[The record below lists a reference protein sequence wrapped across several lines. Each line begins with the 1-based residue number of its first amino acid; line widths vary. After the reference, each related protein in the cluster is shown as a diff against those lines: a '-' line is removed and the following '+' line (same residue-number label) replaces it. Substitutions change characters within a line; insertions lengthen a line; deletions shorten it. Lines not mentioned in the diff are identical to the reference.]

1 MKRNI
6 QHISNPPNICNCF
19 YSYNLSDIHYMNVD
33 YMRKKLYKVKYEYN
47 KGKYIIHNTEIES
60 NENKD
65 KKRNEDT
72 YHLYYKYKN
81 KHNNQQLKQ
90 ETIIQSLKYSK
101 RKPFMKVS
109 KDLLEMTKKVNH
121 KRDLNDKDKEI
132 NELNKK
138 VEDFKKENE
147 LLRMNNNKS
156 ENCCESELI
165 KENEV
170 LKCKY
175 LELEKEVGGL
185 KEENEL
191 LEKDLKMKCDK
202 VSLLDN
208 KLLELNEVVCKKE
221 EEIKLLKTEIDEN
234 KRNEGDN
241 NLNTLNNIIKEETI
255 NEPHNNINS
264 NTQHHNEED
273 IHITNINNAN
283 TNNEVNKNENNN
295 DSNTQLNQIINN

>member
-6 QHISNPPNICNCF
+6 QHISNPPNIGNCF

-65 KKRNEDT
+65 KKRNEDN
-72 YHLYYKYKN
+72 YLYYKYKN
-81 KHNNQQLKQ
+81 KYKQ

-101 RKPFMKVS
+101 RKPFMKVN

-121 KRDLNDKDKEI
+121 KRDVNDKDKEI
-132 NELNKK
+132 NELNRK
-138 VEDFKKENE
+138 VEDIKKENE
-147 LLRMNNNKS
+147 LLRMNNNKN
-156 ENCCESELI
+156 ENDCESELI
-165 KENEV
+165 KENEI

-191 LEKDLKMKCDK
+191 LEKDLKMKNDK
-202 VSLLDN
+202 VCLLDN

-234 KRNEGDN
+234 KRNEDD
-241 NLNTLNNIIKEETI
+241 IET
-255 NEPHNNINS
+255 HNNI
-264 NTQHHNEED
+264 Q
-273 IHITNINNAN
+273 
-283 TNNEVNKNENNN
+283 
-295 DSNTQLNQIINN
+295 